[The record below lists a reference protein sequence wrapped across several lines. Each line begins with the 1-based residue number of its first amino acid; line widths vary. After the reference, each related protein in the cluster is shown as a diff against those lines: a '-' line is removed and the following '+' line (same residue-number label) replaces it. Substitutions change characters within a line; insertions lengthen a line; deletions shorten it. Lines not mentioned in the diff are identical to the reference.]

1 MQNLDNL
8 QFFLIE
14 NGKKFTPADGELIRQ
29 RLQASDTNTLL
40 RVSALDLKDPTLLL
54 IISIFAGSFGV
65 DRFLLGQTGL
75 GVGKLLTLGG
85 CGIWWLVDLIL
96 IMDATRK
103 SNFEKIMPFLT
114 A

>member
-1 MQNLDNL
+1 
-8 QFFLIE
+8 
-14 NGKKFTPADGELIRQ
+14 
-29 RLQASDTNTLL
+29 
-40 RVSALDLKDPTLLL
+40 
-54 IISIFAGSFGV
+54 
-65 DRFLLGQTGL
+65 LLGQTGL